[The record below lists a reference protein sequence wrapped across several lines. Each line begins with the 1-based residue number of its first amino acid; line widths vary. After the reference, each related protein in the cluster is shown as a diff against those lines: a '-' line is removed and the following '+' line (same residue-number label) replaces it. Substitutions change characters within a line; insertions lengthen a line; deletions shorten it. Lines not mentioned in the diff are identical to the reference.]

1 MQLIIGADASTFK
14 SFKYQSLCDKWVY
27 DGKFCALTTGECEK
41 LAKVLTWLHIAGKRQ
56 LEFGFRFTA
65 FALAV
70 AGLDSKTIP
79 GFSNPIFRKRMQLQ
93 WQLEQ

>member
-1 MQLIIGADASTFK
+1 
-14 SFKYQSLCDKWVY
+14 
-27 DGKFCALTTGECEK
+27 
-41 LAKVLTWLHIAGKRQ
+41 